1 MADDRRLTTDDQL
14 LLASILM
21 REDEPLTTELVQG
34 AVNALRRRRL
44 EHMQR
49 EIRSRIVEAERRQDH
64 GSLPALLQEK
74 LRIDRELASGR
85 GAI

>member
-1 MADDRRLTTDDQL
+1 
-14 LLASILM
+14 
-21 REDEPLTTELVQG
+21 
-34 AVNALRRRRL
+34 
-44 EHMQR
+44 MQR